1 MSHPI
6 KAKFML
12 IALSLLL
19 FLCAGCTAP
28 ENVGT
33 KAPDSQTAASFPP
46 AETSEPENPNEKE
59 DHTMQI
65 TIGSNQ
71 FTVLLEDNK
80 TTAVLLEKLPLQL
93 SMSELNGNEKYNYL
107 PFSLPTEPYSPG
119 QIQAGDV
126 MLYGDDCLVV
136 FYKSFS
142 TPYRYTRIGHIDDPA
157 GLQAAVGPGSVQMEF
172 SK

>member
-1 MSHPI
+1 
-6 KAKFML
+6 
-12 IALSLLL
+12 
-19 FLCAGCTAP
+19 
-28 ENVGT
+28 
-33 KAPDSQTAASFPP
+33 
-46 AETSEPENPNEKE
+46 
-59 DHTMQI
+59 MQI

-119 QIQAGDV
+119 QIQAGDI

-142 TPYRYTRIGHIDDPA
+142 TPYRYTRIGHIEDPA
-157 GLQAAVGPGSVQMEF
+157 GLQAAVGPSSVQMEF